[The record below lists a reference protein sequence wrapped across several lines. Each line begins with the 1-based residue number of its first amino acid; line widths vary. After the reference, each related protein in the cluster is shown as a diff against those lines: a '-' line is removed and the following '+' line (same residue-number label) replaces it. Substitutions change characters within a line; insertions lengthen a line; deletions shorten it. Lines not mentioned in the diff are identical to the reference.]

1 MTYRPI
7 HATLT
12 TPERGK
18 IVMRPARAHPSDL
31 WCYWRGPVGPDSG
44 IAWRVTH
51 IPTGLT
57 VAEPMPSET
66 DAQAWIEARLEPR
79 WRTKSAGVLAREIA
93 RERVAV

>member
-18 IVMRPARAHPSDL
+18 IVMRPARAHPSD
-31 WCYWRGPVGPDSG
+31 
-44 IAWRVTH
+44 
-51 IPTGLT
+51 LT